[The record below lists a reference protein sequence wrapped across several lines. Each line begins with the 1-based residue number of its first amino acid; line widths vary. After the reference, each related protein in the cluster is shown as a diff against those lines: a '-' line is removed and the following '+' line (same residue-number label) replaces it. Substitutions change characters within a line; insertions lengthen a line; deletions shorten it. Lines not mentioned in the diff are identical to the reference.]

1 MDTDGDGVPRRQGG
15 AYSYSYSHS
24 VSLPKHAGC
33 IPRSRGENPIRPNP
47 GIVRIHP
54 FPQGQSHMSQSA
66 DKLANRIL
74 LGMLIGVVIGAIV
87 RLLFPHI
94 DGLETRARWVTTQLL
109 DPFGQV
115 FLRLLFFVIVP
126 LVFASLALGIVQLG
140 RLDRLGPL
148 AGRTFALFGLNMA
161 VGVGLGL
168 LVMNLVQPGKRLSPE
183 TKARVEA
190 SFAQDIEKQKSR
202 STEVTAEPTQRPLA
216 WLVDTFMPPNLLHAI
231 TGSARNRIGEVLPL
245 ILFALLVG
253 AAGTTL
259 AERNR
264 DALKLTLETIAGLMI
279 RIVGWALKLAPYA
292 VAAMICSV
300 VITVGLDFLRAL
312 LLFTGLLVAVMAL
325 HCFGTLSL
333 LLKVLAK
340 RSPIEFFRATKTI
353 LVTAFSTSSSNA
365 TLPTSIQISQERLGV
380 SPPVAGFVLP
390 LGATMNMSGTALYE
404 GCVVLFIAQVYGVEL
419 ALGQQLLLLLLTVLS
434 AVAVA
439 GIPGASLP
447 LIVGL
452 LGNFNIPPE
461 GIALV
466 LGVDRLLDMCR
477 TTLNVAADLAT
488 AVIVEEQT
496 RLPESP

>member
-1 MDTDGDGVPRRQGG
+1 MGIGRD
-15 AYSYSYSHS
+15 A
-24 VSLPKHAGC
+24 
-33 IPRSRGENPIRPNP
+33 
-47 GIVRIHP
+47 GIVVQTRL
-54 FPQGQSHMSQSA
+54 PQSRVRMSQSA

-74 LGMLIGVVIGAIV
+74 LGMVVGVVIGAVI
-87 RLLFPHI
+87 RLLFPHVE
-94 DGLETRARWVTTQLL
+94 GLEAKARWLTTQVL

-168 LVMNLVQPGKRLSPE
+168 LVMNLVEPGKRLSPE

-190 SFAQDIEKQKSR
+190 SFAQDIQKQKAR
-202 STEVTAEPTQRPLA
+202 SAEVTAEPTQRPLA
-216 WLVDTFMPPNLLHAI
+216 WLVDTFMPPNLLHAVA
-231 TGSARNRIGEVLPL
+231 GSERRRIGEVLPL

-264 DALKLTLETIAGLMI
+264 DALRLALETVAGLMI

-292 VAAMICSV
+292 VAAMLCSV

-312 LLFTGLLVAVMAL
+312 LLFTGLLVFVMAF
-325 HCFGTLSL
+325 HCFGTLSILIKL
-333 LLKVLAK
+333 LAR
-340 RSPIEFFRATKTI
+340 RSPIEFFRVTRTI

-365 TLPTSIQISQERLGV
+365 TLPTSIQLSQERLGV

-466 LGVDRLLDMCR
+466 LGVDRILDMCR

-488 AVIVEEQT
+488 AVIVEEQI
-496 RLPESP
+496 RPKDML